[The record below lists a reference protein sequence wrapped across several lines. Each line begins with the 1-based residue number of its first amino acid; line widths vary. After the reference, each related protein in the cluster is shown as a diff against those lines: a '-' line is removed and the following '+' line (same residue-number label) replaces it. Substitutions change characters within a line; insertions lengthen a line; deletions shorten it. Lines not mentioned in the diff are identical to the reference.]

1 VVRAI
6 GERQSYRYFQTGER
20 ISAARAHEIGLV
32 HEAVPPEEL
41 DSKVDEIVAA
51 LLAGGP
57 RAQSAATDLIRAV
70 ANRPIDDTVIE
81 DTARRIATLRATTE
95 AREGLS
101 AFLDKR
107 RPVWTDT

>member
-1 VVRAI
+1 
-6 GERQSYRYFQTGER
+6 
-20 ISAARAHEIGLV
+20 
-32 HEAVPPEEL
+32 VPPEEL
-41 DSKVDEIVAA
+41 DAKVDEIVVA